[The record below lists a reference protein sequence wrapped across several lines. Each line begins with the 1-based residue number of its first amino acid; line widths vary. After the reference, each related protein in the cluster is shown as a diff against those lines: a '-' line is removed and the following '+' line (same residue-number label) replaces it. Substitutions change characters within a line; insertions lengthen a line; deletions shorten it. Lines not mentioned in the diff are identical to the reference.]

1 MARET
6 NADSRREFLNG
17 LAATTSQFAIL
28 AVLCLL
34 IPSASQAQ
42 GGGAIPEVVPKTR
55 AVVAQFVEE
64 FAQIRYEEDLSQQK
78 LKDDG
83 KVAYK
88 QEMVFDS
95 IIRMRYDDEG
105 KLRVDEQRI
114 MEKTP
119 VHVEKRPLLNT
130 YGFSSLAMIFHPY
143 YESSFRFT
151 RLENDSLQGQS
162 LARVGFEHL
171 PGTPTPLLY
180 QMIGADK
187 PMELKGT
194 AWIDPGT
201 GEIHRIE
208 AEFAFE
214 PKDKDMPVKAVRAE
228 LVYGPVVLRDE
239 KTPRLLPVSA
249 TIDLETPRQHWRN
262 VHRFVDYRKYRVYT
276 SLPGV
281 AVQ

>member
-1 MARET
+1 MR
-6 NADSRREFLNG
+6 S
-17 LAATTSQFAIL
+17 LAAISSQIAVL
-28 AVLCLL
+28 AVVCLL
-34 IPSASQAQ
+34 SAGASRAQ
-42 GGGAIPEVVPKTR
+42 SAGSVPDVVPKTR
-55 AVVAQFVEE
+55 ELVAQFVEE
-64 FAQIRYEEDLSQQK
+64 FGTIRYEEDLSQQK
-78 LKDDG
+78 LKEND

-88 QEMVFDS
+88 QETVFDS
-95 IIRMRYDDEG
+95 IIRMRVDDEG

-114 MEKTP
+114 IEKTP
-119 VHVEKRPLLNT
+119 VHVERRPLLST

-162 LARVGFEHL
+162 LARIGFEHI
-171 PGTPTPLLY
+171 PGAPTPLLY

-194 AWIDPGT
+194 AWIDAGT
-201 GEIHRIE
+201 GQVHRIE
-208 AEFAFE
+208 AEFGFE
-214 PKDKDMPVKAVRAE
+214 SKDKDMPVKAVRAE

-239 KTPRLLPVSA
+239 KTPRVLPVSA

-262 VHRFVDYRKYRVYT
+262 IHRFLDYRKYRVTT

-281 AVQ
+281 ATQ

>member
-1 MARET
+1 MAREL
-6 NADSRREFLNG
+6 NKGSRKSSMNG
-17 LAATTSQFAIL
+17 LVAIARRFAIL

-34 IPSASQAQ
+34 IAGGSQAQ
-42 GGGAIPEVVPKTR
+42 SAASVPDVLPKAR
-55 AVVAQFVEE
+55 SFVAQFVEE
-64 FAQIRYEEDLSQQK
+64 FATIRYEEDLSQQK

-83 KVAYK
+83 KIAYK

-95 IIRMRYDDEG
+95 IIRMRIDDEG

-151 RLENDSLQGQS
+151 RLESDSLQGQS
-162 LARVGFEHL
+162 LARIGFEHL

-194 AWIDPGT
+194 AWIDSGT

-208 AEFAFE
+208 AESAFD
-214 PKDKDMPVKAVRAE
+214 PKDRDMPVKAVRAE

>member
-1 MARET
+1 MNNGIRKGSISALVANAR
-6 NADSRREFLNG
+6 
-17 LAATTSQFAIL
+17 QFAML
-28 AVLCLL
+28 SVLCLS
-34 IPSASQAQ
+34 IASGSRAQSAGS
-42 GGGAIPEVVPKTR
+42 VPDVLPKAR
-55 AVVAQFVEE
+55 AFVAQFVEE
-64 FAQIRYEEDLSQQK
+64 FATIRYEEGLSQQK

-88 QEMVFDS
+88 QDMVFDS
-95 IIRMRYDDEG
+95 IIRIRYDDEG

-151 RLENDSLQGQS
+151 RLANDSLQGQS
-162 LARVGFEHL
+162 LVRIGFEHL

-208 AEFAFE
+208 AEFGFDSR
-214 PKDKDMPVKAVRAE
+214 DKDMPVKAVRAE

-239 KTPRLLPVSA
+239 KTPRLFPVSA

>member
-28 AVLCLL
+28 GVLCLL

-95 IIRMRYDDEG
+95 IIRMRIDDEG

-151 RLENDSLQGQS
+151 RLENDGLQGQS
-162 LARVGFEHL
+162 LARIGFEHL

-194 AWIDPGT
+194 AWIDSGT

-208 AEFAFE
+208 AEFAFD
-214 PKDKDMPVKAVRAE
+214 PKDRDMPVKAVRAE